1 MINENRHGI
10 NAAVT
15 INGETIVYPMHVRT
29 GNDMMK
35 YSDLNADYRKM
46 TERKLAKPVC
56 RQSKGTSKDNVY
68 AHNIVA
74 NCWLDKEDVLFDVA
88 ARLALIFGY
97 NSKYAY
103 LRTRNSNLLS
113 AKDYTRFVQCY
124 GLKNDMACMST
135 GDLINY
141 SAQNRIELIFC
152 SEDFNRKVLVYAS
165 DDAADVAACYDRL
178 KRMILVNFENPAVI
192 FTNTAKTGVFN
203 SLSDEAYTAML
214 DIVKNMSN
222 IFWTDRKFIS
232 FIDMIV
238 EISAFILADATQN
251 GYAELAELI
260 KADAMYRD
268 CLGLAIK
275 NAQIE
280 ADSVE
285 DGEIPL
291 WDDEPDVVVVQCNDS
306 KDSSKK
312 GKKKKGKK
320 KKSKDESEI
329 SDKELAA
336 YFDTDDDE

>member
-35 YSDLNADYRKM
+35 WSDLNADYRKM
-46 TERKLAKPVC
+46 TERKLAKPAC
-56 RQSKGTSKDNVY
+56 RQPKGVSKNNVY

-74 NCWLDKEDVLFDVA
+74 NCWLGKEDVLFDVA

-97 NSKYAY
+97 NSEYAY
-103 LRTRNSNLLS
+103 LRTCNRSLLS

-124 GLKNDMACMST
+124 GLKNDMACMAT
-135 GDLINY
+135 GDLIDY

-152 SEDFNRKVLVYAS
+152 SEEFNHKVLVYAS

-192 FTNTAKTGVFN
+192 FTNTAKTGVLN

-214 DIVKNMSN
+214 DTVKNLSN
-222 IFWTDRKFIS
+222 MFWTDRKFVS

-260 KADAMYRD
+260 KADAVYRD
-268 CLGLAIK
+268 CLALAIK
-275 NAQIE
+275 NAQTE

-285 DGEIPL
+285 DDEIPL
-291 WDDEPDVVVVQCNDS
+291 WDDEPDVVVVQCDN
-306 KDSSKK
+306 KGSSKK

-329 SDKELAA
+329 SDEDLSA
-336 YFDTDDDE
+336 YFDDDDE

>member
-29 GNDMMK
+29 GNDMMRW
-35 YSDLNADYRKM
+35 SDLNADYRKM
-46 TERKLAKPVC
+46 TERRLAKPAC
-56 RQSKGTSKDNVY
+56 RQPKGVSKDNVY

-74 NCWLDKEDVLFDVA
+74 NCWLSKEDVLFDVA

-103 LRTRNSNLLS
+103 LRTRNRNLLS
-113 AKDYTRFVQCY
+113 AKDYTKFVQCY
-124 GLKNDMACMST
+124 GLRNDMACMST
-135 GDLINY
+135 GDLIDY

-152 SEDFNRKVLVYAS
+152 SEDFNHKVLVYAS

-192 FTNTAKTGVFN
+192 FTNSAKTGLFN
-203 SLSDEAYTAML
+203 SLSDEAYITML
-214 DIVKNMSN
+214 DTVKNLSN
-222 IFWTDRKFIS
+222 TFWTDRKFIS

-268 CLGLAIK
+268 CFDLAIR
-275 NAQIE
+275 NAQTA

-291 WDDEPDVVVVQCNDS
+291 WDDEPDVVVVQCNNN
-306 KDSSKK
+306 KDSGKK

-320 KKSKDESEI
+320 KKSKDESELT
-329 SDKELAA
+329 DEDLAA
-336 YFDTDDDE
+336 YFDDDDE